1 MKFRSYKNV
10 LEELNK
16 KNPVTLTISLWT
28 HSSKRMTFQ
37 VSFDSIKDCFDW
49 DMILTG
55 NRKEKVTF
63 TTIGGKQYSYL
74 YNNLRIA
81 KLDFV
86 DITGL

>member
-1 MKFRSYKNV
+1 MKLRSYKNV

-37 VSFDSIKDCFDW
+37 VPFDSIKDCFDW

-55 NRKEKVTF
+55 NRKEKVAFMTVD
-63 TTIGGKQYSYL
+63 GKQYSYW

-81 KLDFV
+81 KLDHV
-86 DITGL
+86 DIAGL